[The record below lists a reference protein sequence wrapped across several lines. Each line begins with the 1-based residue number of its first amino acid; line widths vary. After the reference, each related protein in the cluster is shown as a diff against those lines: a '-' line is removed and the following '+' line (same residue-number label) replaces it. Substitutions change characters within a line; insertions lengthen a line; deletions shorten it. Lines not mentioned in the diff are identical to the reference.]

1 MRSLGLLLITTIMIL
16 TITAC
21 GSSSSSGG
29 SADIPS
35 ADQLPYNP
43 TINPSSFSTVIDN
56 PYWPLKSGTKFV
68 YSGKTE
74 DGLEVIEL
82 KVTSRTR
89 TVMGVKCL
97 VIRETAWEDGELVE
111 DTYDWFAQDD
121 AGNVWY
127 FGEDSKEYEDGRVVS
142 TSGSWEAGIN
152 GAQPGVVMLDDPRV
166 GQTYRQ
172 EYYAGEA
179 EDKAKVISTSA
190 TVDVAY
196 GKYGDVLKTLEW
208 TPLEPGVQE
217 HKYYVPGIGL
227 VLEEN
232 AHTKDRIELVDIIK
246 GSS

>member
-1 MRSLGLLLITTIMIL
+1 MRTLTVIFITTIAVLML
-16 TITAC
+16 SAC

-29 SADIPS
+29 SADIPP

-43 TINPSSFSTVIDN
+43 AINPANFSTVIDN
-56 PYWPLKSGTKFV
+56 PYWPLTPGTKFV

-82 KVTSRTR
+82 KGTGRTR

-97 VIRETAWEDGELVE
+97 VVRETAWEDGELVE
-111 DTYDWFAQDD
+111 DTDDWFAQDG

-127 FGEDSKEYEDGRVVS
+127 FGEDSKEYENGRVVS
-142 TSGSWEAGIN
+142 TAGSWEAGVN
-152 GAQPGVVMLDDPRV
+152 GAQPGIVMLDDPKV

-179 EDKAKVISTSA
+179 EDKAKVISTSDSV
-190 TVDVAY
+190 TISY
-196 GKYGDVLKTLEW
+196 GKFGDCLKTQEW

-217 HKYYVPGIGL
+217 HKIYAPGVGL
-227 VLEEN
+227 VLEQN
-232 AHTKDRIELVDIIK
+232 VNTGDRIELVDIIK
-246 GSS
+246 GGS

>member
-1 MRSLGLLLITTIMIL
+1 V
-16 TITAC
+16 
-21 GSSSSSGG
+21 
-29 SADIPS
+29 DIPP

-43 TINPSSFSTVIDN
+43 TVNPANFSMIIDN
-56 PYWPLKSGTKFV
+56 PYWPLTPGTKFV
-68 YSGKTE
+68 YSGNTE

-82 KVTSRTR
+82 KVTSQTR
-89 TVMGVKCL
+89 TVMGINCL
-97 VIRETAWEDGELVE
+97 VVRETAWEDGDLVE
-111 DTYDWFAQDD
+111 DTYDWFAQDE

-142 TSGSWEAGIN
+142 TAGSWEAGIN
-152 GAQPGVVMLDDPRV
+152 GAQPGVVMLDNPKV

-179 EDKAKVISTSA
+179 EDKAKVLSTST
-190 TVDVAY
+190 TVNVSY

-217 HKYYVPGIGL
+217 QKYYVSGIGL

-232 AHTKDRIELVDIIK
+232 VHTKERIELVDIIRG
-246 GSS
+246 GS